1 MARTEV
7 PRKPLELLTQGYQ
20 HFRVLATALEFR
32 LFTLL
37 PSKGATIPEIA
48 RLLGL
53 KERPART
60 LVNAVAVLA
69 LIEKRGNR
77 FRNTR
82 LAATYLV
89 EGHPQ
94 FYGDFIR
101 MMDRRL
107 YHAYENLGWALRE
120 EKPVTADPAVG
131 DVFRTM
137 ARDPEMTRLFT
148 MGMDAAGRY
157 WAECLARSVDLS
169 RTRLLLDVGGGSGV
183 YSIALAKR
191 FRKLR
196 AIIFDLPEVLPVTRE
211 RIRAAG
217 LEDRVET
224 TGGDFFADP
233 WPSDADAVLFS
244 AVLHD
249 WSPDTCRRLLR
260 RAAGVLPAGGIV
272 VIRESF
278 SENDGPGPLYAAMS
292 NVTILLET
300 EGENYPWK
308 SYESWLREAGFGG
321 FRRIPFRTTAASGA
335 LVARKLRAA
344 GGATTH

>member
-1 MARTEV
+1 MCSTNSGGGKGTAWAMPSSSTAIAPARRAIVSSGGLRSSSSNDGTSRPARADSPITRSNGSRSRARSSSNGPRSARDLPPVGHRGSVARTEV

-137 ARDPEMTRLFT
+137 ARDPQMTRLFT
-148 MGMDAAGRY
+148 MGVDAAGRY
-157 WAECLARSVDLS
+157 SAECLARSVDLS

-217 LEDRVET
+217 LED
-224 TGGDFFADP
+224 P
-233 WPSDADAVLFS
+233 
-244 AVLHD
+244 
-249 WSPDTCRRLLR
+249 
-260 RAAGVLPAGGIV
+260 
-272 VIRESF
+272 
-278 SENDGPGPLYAAMS
+278 
-292 NVTILLET
+292 
-300 EGENYPWK
+300 
-308 SYESWLREAGFGG
+308 
-321 FRRIPFRTTAASGA
+321 
-335 LVARKLRAA
+335 
-344 GGATTH
+344 